1 MGVTIRSGLPDDLRG
16 QAAALYWQA
25 FGGKL
30 GRVLGPGARAL
41 AYFNRVIRLD
51 HCVAALDEG
60 GRLVGVA
67 GFKTPSGSFVGGRWS
82 DLAAVYGPLGGCWR
96 WFLWWAISR
105 EVDND
110 RFLVDGICVD
120 PAWRGRG
127 VGGALLAALCREGTA
142 RGYCSIRLDVV
153 AENPRAR
160 ALYERYGF
168 QPLHTHRLGPI
179 RYLFGFSA
187 ATTMTRVLE

>member
-30 GRVLGPGARAL
+30 GRVLGPKGRAL

-51 HCVAALDEG
+51 HCVAAVDG

-67 GFKTPSGSFVGGRWS
+67 GFKVPSGSFAGGQWS

-96 WFLWWAISR
+96 GLLLWAISR

-142 RGYCSIRLDVV
+142 RGYRSIRLDVV
-153 AENPRAR
+153 AENLRAR
-160 ALYERYGF
+160 ALYERHGF
-168 QPLHTHRLGPI
+168 QPLRTHRLGPI

-187 ATTMTRVLE
+187 ATTMIRALE